1 MNVREV
7 IAIPSQLPDG
17 FKEKF
22 ENMISKSMTEG
33 RIPGLSV
40 AFVKDD
46 RIVYARGFG
55 ARNKELNLPA
65 TPNTLYGIGSCT
77 KSFTALAIMQL
88 VEQEK
93 LELTDPISKHI
104 PVRLGKEDDDITIHH
119 LLTHSSGIPSLA
131 VAEIIIYRMTGIED
145 KWIPLSNLD
154 DLLLHLSGASEE
166 VASEPGKRFFYFNS
180 GYTLLGEVIERVSRM
195 AYEDYVRKNILKPL
209 KMSRS
214 TFLKDEF
221 EKDPDIMTPYFLEAE
236 NENIVATPTKLP
248 SHRLKYAPGGL
259 LSSVMELSNY
269 LMFSMNG
276 VFGEK
281 TILKPSLLEEMKK
294 IHIETDMFRS
304 RYGPFGREGYGYGWA
319 ILDDFLG
326 CKLVIHGGSIGVSS
340 AHISFVPE
348 LKIGVVE
355 AANAGR
361 SPNLQLLGGLA
372 SLMGRDPEKEIPF
385 FEIDEKLNMLPG
397 EYKTYRGA
405 LRISIV
411 KRGPLLFL
419 EPRDKLI
426 QTSTPLI
433 PETKRIEDFKFYIVS
448 EAGEKRSV
456 WFEVDSLGKID
467 FYLERYRFH
476 KTEG

>member
-1 MNVREV
+1 MITISSE
-7 IAIPSQLPDG
+7 LPDG

-22 ENMISKSMTEG
+22 ESMITEAMTET

-55 ARNKELNLPA
+55 ARDKESNLPA
-65 TPNTLYGIGSCT
+65 TPDTLYGIGSCT

-88 VEQEK
+88 AEQEK
-93 LELTDPISKHI
+93 LELDDPVSKHV
-104 PVRLGKEDDDITIHH
+104 PVRLGIDDGDITIHH
-119 LLTHSSGIPSLA
+119 LLTHSSGMPCLG
-131 VAEIIIYRMTGIED
+131 VAEIIIYQMTGIED
-145 KWIPLSNLD
+145 KWIPMSNFD
-154 DLLLHLSGASEE
+154 DFLLHISGASEE
-166 VASEPGKRFFYFNS
+166 VASKPGKRFFYFNS
-180 GYTLLGEVIERVSRM
+180 GYTLLGEIIERVSRM
-195 AYEDYVRKNILKPL
+195 AYEDYIRKNILLPL
-209 KMSRS
+209 KMNRS
-214 TFLKDEF
+214 TFLREEF
-221 EKDPDIMTPYFLEAE
+221 ERDPDTLTPYFLDAKNGE
-236 NENIVATPTKLP
+236 IVAKPVKLP
-248 SHRLKYAPGGL
+248 CHKLKYAPGGL

-269 LMFSMNG
+269 LMFSMDG
-276 VFGEK
+276 VFGEA
-281 TILKPSLLEEMKK
+281 TILEPTFLEEMQK

-304 RYGPFGREGYGYGWA
+304 RYGVFGREGYGYGWA

-326 CKLVIHGGSIGVSS
+326 HKLVVHGGSIGVSS

-361 SPNLQLLGGLA
+361 SPTLQLLGGLVY
-372 SLMGRDPEKEIPF
+372 LMGRDPKEEIPF
-385 FEIDEKLNMLPG
+385 FEIDEKLRMLAG
-397 EYKTYRGA
+397 EYKTYKGT

-411 KRGPLLFL
+411 KKGSLLFL

-433 PETKRIEDFKFYIVS
+433 PETKRIEDFKFYIIS

-456 WFEVDSLGKID
+456 EFEVGSSGKID

-476 KTEG
+476 KTES